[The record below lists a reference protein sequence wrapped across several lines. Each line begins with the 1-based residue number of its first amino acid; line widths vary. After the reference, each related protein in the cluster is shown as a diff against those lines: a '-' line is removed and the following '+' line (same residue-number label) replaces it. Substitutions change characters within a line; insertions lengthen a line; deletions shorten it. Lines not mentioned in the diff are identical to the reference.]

1 MNVVWLI
8 LIGISILGA
17 WLGGRVEDVNVLISQ
32 IGKDTLEI
40 TLPMIAMA
48 CFFNGW
54 LAIAERLEIVS
65 SLARILQPFLKYVF
79 PELHGEDV
87 AKGYIASN
95 LLMNALG
102 LGSAATTSGLKAMK
116 ELHRLNHNSTV
127 ASNSMITFL
136 LLNSAG
142 ITLFST
148 TVAALRIEYGS
159 TAPFNHIPYAFVAS
173 VITLVFVILID
184 KWIQRMRSSK

>member
-1 MNVVWLI
+1 MNIVWLV
-8 LIGISILGA
+8 LIGISIIGA

-54 LAIAERLEIVS
+54 LAIAERLDIVS
-65 SLARILQPFLKYVF
+65 SLAKVLQPFLKHIF
-79 PELHGEDV
+79 PDLHGEDA

-116 ELHRLNHNSTV
+116 ELDKLNKHSTI
-127 ASNSMITFL
+127 ASRSMITFL

-148 TVAALRIEYGS
+148 TVASLRIEYGS
-159 TAPFNHIPYAFVAS
+159 KTPFNHIPYAFVAS
-173 VITLVFVILID
+173 VITLVFVIIVDMYL
-184 KWIQRMRSSK
+184 QRMRSSK